1 MRRAS
6 RGRPRTE
13 KSAVAPVFI
22 RGRKFTFDFAAASHD
37 RRPGIPLGYPLE
49 RAKMPVRELRSRKN
63 HILVLNDEIEAQSAI
78 ESMAKSGRVMKDYLV
93 GLMASVMHRGGE
105 AR

>member
-1 MRRAS
+1 
-6 RGRPRTE
+6 
-13 KSAVAPVFI
+13 
-22 RGRKFTFDFAAASHD
+22 
-37 RRPGIPLGYPLE
+37 
-49 RAKMPVRELRSRKN
+49 MPVRELRSRKN